1 MKILLTS
8 LNSKHIHSNLAIRYL
23 YRYCQ
28 DSFPELKVRE
38 FTINQDPDYYLGEIF
53 KGNYQVVCFSCYIW
67 NITQTLQLVA
77 ILKKVDPNL
86 IIVLGGPEVSFDP
99 QEIMRLHQAI
109 DYIVLGEGEVTLKE
123 LLDCIKTGQ
132 GNVENIRGL
141 AYRQG
146 DYIKVTE
153 ARPLITD
160 LEQIP
165 FPYKEEDLPELK
177 NKIIYYES
185 SRGCP
190 FGCSYCLSSTLK
202 GVRFFPLE
210 RVKKDLKFFLDAKV
224 EQVKFV
230 DRTFNVKKSHSLE
243 IMRFL
248 QAHDNGHT
256 NFHFEITADLLDD
269 ETLSFLE
276 NVRPGLFQF
285 EIGVQTTNPDAL
297 KAIRRSGDFNKLKTV
312 VERLASFKNI
322 HLHLDLIAGLPYEGF
337 ESFKNSFNDV
347 YALKP
352 DNLQLGFLKLLKGTP
367 IREEE
372 HLHGYI
378 YRDEP
383 PYEVLANKYISFKE
397 LLRLKAMEEM
407 LELYYNSH
415 HFTFSLDYL
424 VNNFYPEPADLFEDL
439 SKYWEMQ
446 GLHHTAHNKA
456 EQYKILLDFYQN
468 KNLPQKEI
476 FGEVLK
482 LDFLCHSKSPLPPFF
497 TRLEPE
503 DFKNACHKFLQEEE
517 KVAKYL
523 PEYQGLPAKTIMK
536 RVHFEVFSYD
546 IVEIIAHP
554 LTAIVNKK
562 PTVILFDYKPDNKV
576 LNKFH
581 FRKVEMQI

>member
-1 MKILLTS
+1 KL
-8 LNSKHIHSNLAIRYL
+8 
-23 YRYCQ
+23 
-28 DSFPELKVRE
+28 
-38 FTINQDPDYYLGEIF
+38 
-53 KGNYQVVCFSCYIW
+53 
-67 NITQTLQLVA
+67 ITN
-77 ILKKVDPNL
+77 LKKVVPDL

-99 QEIMRLHQAI
+99 EATMKLNSAI
-109 DYIVLGEGEVTLKE
+109 DYVILGEGEITFQE
-123 LLDCIKTGQ
+123 LLRFLVKKQ
-132 GNVENIRGL
+132 GSIDEIPGL
-141 AYRQG
+141 AYRKGSQV
-146 DYIKVTE
+146 KFTE
-153 ARPLITD
+153 ARPLITV
-160 LEQIP
+160 LGQVP
-165 FPYKEEDLPELK
+165 FPYKEKDLAELN

-190 FGCSYCLSSTLK
+190 FGCSYCLSSTLR

-210 RVKKDLKFFLDAKV
+210 RVKRDLQFFLDAKV
-224 EQVKFV
+224 SQVKFV
-230 DRTFNVKKSHSLE
+230 DRTFNVKKGHSLE
-243 IMRFL
+243 IMRYL
-248 QAHDNGHT
+248 RDHDNGHT
-256 NFHFEITADLLDD
+256 NFHFEITAELLDE
-269 ETLSFLE
+269 ETLDFLKD
-276 NVRPGLFQF
+276 VRPGLFQF
-285 EIGVQTTNPDAL
+285 EIGVQSTNPATL
-297 KAIRRSGDFNKLKTV
+297 KAIRRSEDFNKLQTV

-322 HLHLDLIAGLPYEGF
+322 HLHLDLIAGLPF
-337 ESFKNSFNDV
+337 EDFQSFKNSFNDV
-347 YALKP
+347 YDLKP